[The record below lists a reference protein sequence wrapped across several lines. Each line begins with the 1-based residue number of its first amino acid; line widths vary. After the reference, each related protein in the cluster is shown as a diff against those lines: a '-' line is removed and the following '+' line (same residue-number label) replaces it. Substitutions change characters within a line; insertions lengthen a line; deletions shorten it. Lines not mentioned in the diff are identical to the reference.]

1 MFILSRVK
9 IGNSFPLSS
18 EETRNIFRKF
28 NIKIYSNKLKRYII
42 IDRKKSGTISTKK
55 CKSKNENKSKKYQIE
70 SLIIMK

>member
-9 IGNSFPLSS
+9 IGNSLPLSS

-42 IDRKKSGTISTKK
+42 NRKKVVQLVQKNVKAKMKTKVKIS
-55 CKSKNENKSKKYQIE
+55 N
-70 SLIIMK
+70 